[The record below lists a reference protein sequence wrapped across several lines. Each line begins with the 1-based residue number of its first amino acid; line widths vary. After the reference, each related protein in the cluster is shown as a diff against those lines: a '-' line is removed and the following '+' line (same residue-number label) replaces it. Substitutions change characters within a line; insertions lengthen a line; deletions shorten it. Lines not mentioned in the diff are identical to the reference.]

1 MNRKQRRATAK
12 RVSTIS
18 SQYGETLEEVHVE
31 DARRAM
37 MPPGMLRVLRSRR
50 LIVVEIAPRGH
61 AAPHRMLNVALADG
75 AHAHRITWADLM
87 AVKAQ
92 CGYADLD
99 ALEVLPR
106 EADRGAQPMA
116 NGTAR
121 ELWVLQGNIP
131 FVARAVE

>member
-1 MNRKQRRATAK
+1 MNRQQRRSAAK

-61 AAPHRMLNVALADG
+61 AAPHRLLNVAMADS
-75 AHAHRITWADLM
+75 AHANRITWADLM

-106 EADRGAQPMA
+106 EVDRAKQAADSGS
-116 NGTAR
+116 AR
-121 ELWVLQGNIP
+121 EIWVLQGAIP
-131 FVARAVE
+131 FVERA

>member
-1 MNRKQRRATAK
+1 MNRQQRRATAK

-18 SQYGETLEEVHVE
+18 SQYGETLEEVQVE

-37 MPPGMLRVLRSRR
+37 MPPGLLRVLRSRR

-61 AAPHRMLNVALADG
+61 AAPHRMLNVALANG

-92 CGYADLD
+92 CGYPDLD

>member
-1 MNRKQRRATAK
+1 MNRQQRRATAK
-12 RVSTIS
+12 RVSAIS
-18 SQYGETLEEVHVE
+18 SQYGETLEEVQVE

-50 LIVVEIAPRGH
+50 LIVMEFAPRGH
-61 AAPHRMLNVALADG
+61 AAPHRMLNVALANG

-92 CGYADLD
+92 CGYPDLD